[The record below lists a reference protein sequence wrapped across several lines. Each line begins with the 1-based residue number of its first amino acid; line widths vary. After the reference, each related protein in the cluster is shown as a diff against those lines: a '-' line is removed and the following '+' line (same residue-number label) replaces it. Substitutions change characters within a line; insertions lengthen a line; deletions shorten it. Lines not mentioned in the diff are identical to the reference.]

1 MTFPVGTPSKPSF
14 FRLWNL
20 QERLD
25 CHYSTP
31 VAFQGHLF
39 GFHGRQERG
48 GALRCLRLSDG
59 RVMWSEPSLA
69 MGNLLRLGERIIC
82 LTEKGELVIFK
93 ADAASYLPLYSQQIL
108 GSGRA
113 HFAFSDG
120 KLLARDRS
128 RLVCYDLLGE

>member
-1 MTFPVGTPSKPSF
+1 
-14 FRLWNL
+14 
-20 QERLD
+20 
-25 CHYSTP
+25 
-31 VAFQGHLF
+31 
-39 GFHGRQERG
+39 
-48 GALRCLRLSDG
+48 
-59 RVMWSEPSLA
+59 MWSEPSLA